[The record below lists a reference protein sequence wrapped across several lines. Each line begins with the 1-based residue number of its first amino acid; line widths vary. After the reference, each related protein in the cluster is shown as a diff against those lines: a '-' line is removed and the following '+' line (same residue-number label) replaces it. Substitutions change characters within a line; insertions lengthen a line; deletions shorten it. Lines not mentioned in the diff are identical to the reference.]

1 MNTAANDPRES
12 NARAGTTTGDRQPQR
27 DMGAFEA
34 WRAKLTRMTGL
45 GLSDEERVQVEA
57 ERAAATAEEQYRTCE
72 KWKNHMIRH
81 SPIVKFLMQH
91 LEAAGCGFSRKHFI
105 CQPCDP
111 TRSGGF
117 SPEYG
122 VVLCENQL
130 VSKAHIEDTMAHEL
144 IHALDHCRA
153 KLDWDNCLHHACT
166 EIRAASLSG
175 DCRLANEW
183 LRGNLGISKQH
194 QACVKRRAILSL
206 QSNPKCAGPGV
217 AEEAVAEV
225 WASCFAD
232 TWPFDEIYK

>member
-1 MNTAANDPRES
+1 MNTAANDPREPS
-12 NARAGTTTGDRQPQR
+12 AGAGTATSGDQQQPQR
-27 DMGAFEA
+27 DLGAFEA
-34 WRAKLTRMTGL
+34 WRTKLTRMTGL
-45 GLSDEERVQVEA
+45 GLSDEERMQVEA

-130 VSKAHIEDTMAHEL
+130 VSKAHVEDTMAHEL

-166 EIRAASLSG
+166 EIRAGGLSG
-175 DCRLANEW
+175 DCRVANEW
-183 LRGNLGISKQH
+183 LRGKFRHH
-194 QACVKRRAILSL
+194 QAAPG
-206 QSNPKCAGPGV
+206 SNPKCAGPGV